1 MEAIASADGS
11 SHQRDPRRARSNVH
25 SDKRQERRDRRQQVT
40 GRGLLEP
47 VRGDLEREP
56 AHERR
61 AHAETQLSQPC
72 VRREAGGDEP
82 EQHEHVPPD
91 DDAERPPERPEGKA
105 ERPGRRIELRLG
117 DRAERVGVTPRVS
130 PFLDLVAGKPQAI
143 GGLEVIPCR
152 RLAVARLAAGEEVG
166 VGMAQR
172 RGRCQQRRRR
182 AEQRR

>member
-1 MEAIASADGS
+1 M
-11 SHQRDPRRARSNVH
+11 
-25 SDKRQERRDRRQQVT
+25 T

-47 VRGDLEREP
+47 VRGNFEGEP
-56 AHERR
+56 AHEGR
-61 AHAETQLSQPC
+61 AHSEAQLPQPC

-117 DRAERVGVTPRVS
+117 HRAERVGVTPGVS

-143 GGLEVIPCR
+143 GGLEVIPRR
-152 RLAVARLAAGEEVG
+152 RLAVARLAAREEVG
-166 VGMAQR
+166 VGMAQC
-172 RGRCQQRRRR
+172 RGRCQQRGRCE
-182 AEQRR
+182 EQRR